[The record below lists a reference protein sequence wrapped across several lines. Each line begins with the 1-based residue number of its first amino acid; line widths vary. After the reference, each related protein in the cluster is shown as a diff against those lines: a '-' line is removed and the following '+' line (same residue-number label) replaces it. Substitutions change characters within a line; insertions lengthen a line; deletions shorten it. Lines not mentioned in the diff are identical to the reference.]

1 MALNIA
7 VPLSGVADMLGENFN
22 LISPISLQSSATVL
36 SNFNCRTTTKILCS
50 PIDSESSGISSLDS
64 EEIKVKL

>member
-7 VPLSGVADMLGENFN
+7 VPLSGVEELLGEDFRK
-22 LISPISLQSSATVL
+22 PIDIDCRNSLKV
-36 SNFNCRTTTKILCS
+36 LCS

-64 EEIKVKL
+64 EEIKVIYVFLLIRITFKK